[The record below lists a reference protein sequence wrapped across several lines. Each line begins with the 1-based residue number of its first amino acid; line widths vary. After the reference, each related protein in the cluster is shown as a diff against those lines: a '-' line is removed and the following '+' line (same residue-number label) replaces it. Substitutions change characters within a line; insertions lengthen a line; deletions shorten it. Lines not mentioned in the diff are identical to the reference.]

1 MTRDFARSAVLTV
14 AADKRG
20 YLPQTFPP
28 PHLTMERV
36 QNTGSKNYGISN
48 FYTWTGELII
58 LKLPS
63 PSSVPQFII
72 QLNSGFLVALNP
84 ITTRNK
90 IGNIKM

>member
-1 MTRDFARSAVLTV
+1 MTRVFARSAVLTV

-20 YLPQTFPP
+20 YLPFSS
-28 PHLTMERV
+28 PH
-36 QNTGSKNYGISN
+36 NGAGSKHELQELWHLKLL